1 MATQTQIQELIRQ
14 IRPNIQDILD
24 NDSSESAIEEAIKY
38 FINAPW
44 NKVVLNSEEV
54 NQVIKEIKT
63 LEGITMDIGSM
74 VEGEDKTFK
83 EWLPQRQEDLTPR
96 PYWDD
101 YNRELKRNGYP
112 KSVLYSID
120 CATDRI
126 LSKCSDPE
134 YKGRIKRQGMVV
146 GSVQSGKTAN
156 YIGLLT
162 KAADYGYKVIIVIA
176 GIHESLREQT
186 QFRINEGFIGLDT
199 SFILTDGVQKRGVG
213 KVLDQEN
220 AENRPQQFTSEK
232 YDFNSNRLKGQQ
244 IINNSQDKPVVFVI
258 KKQKSILENLFTWL
272 TSSAQTLGVDT
283 LSLPALVID
292 DEADN
297 ASINIAYSKKT
308 VAQ

>member
-1 MATQTQIQELIRQ
+1 
-14 IRPNIQDILD
+14 
-24 NDSSESAIEEAIKY
+24 
-38 FINAPW
+38 
-44 NKVVLNSEEV
+44 
-54 NQVIKEIKT
+54 
-63 LEGITMDIGSM
+63 MDIGSM

-162 KAADYGYKVIIVIA
+162 KAADYGYKVIIVI
-176 GIHESLREQT
+176 LR
-186 QFRINEGFIGLDT
+186 IYM
-199 SFILTDGVQKRGVG
+199 
-213 KVLDQEN
+213 
-220 AENRPQQFTSEK
+220 NRSA
-232 YDFNSNRLKGQQ
+232 S
-244 IINNSQDKPVVFVI
+244 KPN
-258 KKQKSILENLFTWL
+258 LE
-272 TSSAQTLGVDT
+272 
-283 LSLPALVID
+283 
-292 DEADN
+292 
-297 ASINIAYSKKT
+297 
-308 VAQ
+308 